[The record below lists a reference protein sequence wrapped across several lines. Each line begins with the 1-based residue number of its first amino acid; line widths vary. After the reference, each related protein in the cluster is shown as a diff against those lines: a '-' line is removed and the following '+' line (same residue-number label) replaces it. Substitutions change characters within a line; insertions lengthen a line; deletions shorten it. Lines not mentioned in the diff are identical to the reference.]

1 MFFRKYMTFS
11 RERSGYG
18 GIIVFGGKPV
28 DEYSGGDEFVLDS
41 YMELTA
47 IMEGLRRLPDGSSVI
62 IYTNSKYA
70 SGSIRGDLAGI
81 SNKSFV
87 SDIRNELLRF
97 SGWEIRSA
105 EGAGAGA
112 YLAKQLAAAET
123 EKGRFDYFSKA
134 KGSGCLNVSEEIALQ
149 KSLKRKLSDLPSNRY
164 YVNEQ
169 TKKNIRRFN
178 NSGNHTED
186 NYADLKVIGNDGFS
200 EFKRNRLASLIG
212 EDLMRIFESRF

>member
-134 KGSGCLNVSEEIALQ
+134 KGSGCLNVSEEVALRNPLNASSQIFPLTVITLMSRQ
-149 KSLKRKLSDLPSNRY
+149 KKISAGSTTAATIRKIIMPTLK
-164 YVNEQ
+164 
-169 TKKNIRRFN
+169 
-178 NSGNHTED
+178 
-186 NYADLKVIGNDGFS
+186 
-200 EFKRNRLASLIG
+200 
-212 EDLMRIFESRF
+212 